1 MANAASVQTSQD
13 LKARCAQ
20 LTSYYDR
27 YGAGR
32 SENLRPIRD
41 VRLRS
46 TFSIGR
52 LRTRSALRN
61 WADAVEK
68 LGPTA
73 GRRKIRTSSG
83 VLTNHCFAVGRV
95 RESSSRR
102 PGVKIVFQQHRPES
116 DISTFRPGLH
126 RPSIPIYR
134 RHDHRTDFSAADSST
149 ELPCGAYG
157 MTQGTRAGAYA
168 PGPQQ
173 VLQARSR

>member
-73 GRRKIRTSSG
+73 GRRKIRISSG
-83 VLTNHCFAVGRV
+83 VLANHCFALGRV
-95 RESSSRR
+95 RESNLRR
-102 PGVKIVFQQHRPES
+102 PGAKIVFQQHRPLPEVGS
-116 DISTFRPGLH
+116 PV
-126 RPSIPIYR
+126 
-134 RHDHRTDFSAADSST
+134 SS
-149 ELPCGAYG
+149 
-157 MTQGTRAGAYA
+157 
-168 PGPQQ
+168 
-173 VLQARSR
+173 